1 LEIFALLNRK
11 LNTPQLRS
19 KNPMKKNLSV
29 IAFVLM
35 MMVVILPI
43 CQPVDSSATSFAAAA
58 SAAPDLSNIDAA
70 GDEAI
75 GASPERAYAQL
86 GAATL
91 GFNFMQARVSAACAN
106 WRRRF
111 NYASSRAVQAA
122 ASGTLQEMYY
132 WNNQLERLNAEQ
144 ARRRYCPYTGAGG
157 GGSSSSGVCD
167 RASYESCMRDARGM
181 TSPTTGGQTSTG
193 IMMQSQCRQFISGCR

>member
-1 LEIFALLNRK
+1 
-11 LNTPQLRS
+11 
-19 KNPMKKNLSV
+19 MKKMLSV

-35 MMVVILPI
+35 ITVVVLPV
-43 CQPVDSSATSFAAAA
+43 CQPVDSSAMSFA
-58 SAAPDLSNIDAA
+58 SAADAATDLSNRDDAGGGSRLA
-70 GDEAI
+70 SADEHAYTQF
-75 GASPERAYAQL
+75 GATS
-86 GAATL
+86 L
-91 GFNFMQARVSAACAN
+91 GFNFMQSRVSPACAN

-144 ARRRYCPYTGAGG
+144 QRKRTCPYTGGGG
-157 GGSSSSGVCD
+157 GGSSSSALCD
-167 RASYESCMRDARGM
+167 RANYESCMRDARGM

-193 IMMQSQCRQFISGCR
+193 IMMQSQCRQWIAGCR

>member
-1 LEIFALLNRK
+1 
-11 LNTPQLRS
+11 
-19 KNPMKKNLSV
+19 MKKTLSV

-35 MMVVILPI
+35 LTVVILPV
-43 CQPVDSSATSFAAAA
+43 CQPLDSSAKSFAAAA
-58 SAAPDLSNIDAA
+58 SAAPDLSNIDEAT
-70 GDEAI
+70 GDANV
-75 GASPERAYAQL
+75 ASADHAYTQL
-86 GAATL
+86 GAGTL

-144 ARRRYCPYTGAGG
+144 ARRRYCPYTGG
-157 GGSSSSGVCD
+157 GGSSSALCD
-167 RASYESCMRDARGM
+167 RANYESCMRDARSM